1 MNAVKIGVMDKETR
15 YVERLGAYLSHYGNC
30 IWNVSAFT
38 DKNVLARYMEDRRI
52 DLLIATDRELIEEL
66 FGKYPDRTYV
76 FLTDETDVR
85 KNFGQ
90 RIYQLYRYQ
99 SARVIGDNIRD
110 IVDYKGLLTKADKVS
125 VIIYSPV
132 GRCGKT
138 TLAKQFVREVSG
150 DKWLYVG
157 MEDYGGD
164 LDSDRGDDFL
174 YYIKERRDE
183 EVKEIIEGCEGCI
196 QSPFSLFDVRR
207 IERDD
212 IEWFLKLFEEES
224 LYRGVVFDMGSAMME
239 SYEIM
244 LGFDH
249 IIIPFLDVPVS
260 QSKIR
265 QFEELIEAYELNE
278 IRERMHFINMD
289 CKTPPTEEM
298 LKLLG

>member
-1 MNAVKIGVMDKETR
+1 MNTVKIGVMDRETR
-15 YVERLGAYLSHYGNC
+15 YVERLCAYLSHYGNC

-38 DKNVLARYMEDRRI
+38 DKSVLERYMEDRRI
-52 DLLIATDRELIEEL
+52 DLLLSTNNELIEDL
-66 FGKYPDRTYV
+66 QRKYPDRTYV
-76 FLTDETDVR
+76 LLTDEQGVR
-85 KNFGQ
+85 RNFGQ
-90 RIYQLYRYQ
+90 KIYLIYRYQ
-99 SARVIGDNIRD
+99 SARLIGDNVKD
-110 IVDYKGLLTKADKVS
+110 IVDYKGLLTKNDKVS

-138 TLAKQFVREVSG
+138 TMAKQFVGEASS

-164 LDSDRGDDFL
+164 SEGGDDFL

-183 EVKEIIEGCEGCI
+183 EVKKIIESCGGHI

-207 IERDD
+207 IDRED
-212 IEWFLKLFEEES
+212 IEWFLKVFEEES
-224 LYRGVVFDMGSAMME
+224 IYRGVVFDMGSAMME

>member
-76 FLTDETDVR
+76 FMTDETDVR

-99 SARVIGDNIRD
+99 SAKVIGDNIRD

-174 YYIKERRDE
+174 YYIKERRDK

-260 QSKIR
+260 QGKIR

-278 IRERMHFINMD
+278 LKERMHFIDMD
-289 CKTPPTEEM
+289 CKTPPAEEM
-298 LKLLG
+298 LRLIG